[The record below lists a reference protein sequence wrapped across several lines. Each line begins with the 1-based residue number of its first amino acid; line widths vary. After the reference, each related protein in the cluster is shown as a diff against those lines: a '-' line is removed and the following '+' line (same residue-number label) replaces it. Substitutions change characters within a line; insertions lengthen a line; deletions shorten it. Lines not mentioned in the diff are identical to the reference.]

1 MEADENSSGEPM
13 SIEINEE
20 DEPDTVEE
28 EWDIFNDYGQLEKI
42 GEGAYGI
49 VYKAIDLQSQET
61 VAIKMVRLE
70 YEEEGIPV
78 SSLREITLLRE
89 LKHPNVVYLGRVI
102 LDVSYIFL
110 VFEYISMD
118 LRDYIN
124 LLPDGV
130 TMNRTEQKTF
140 LYQILR
146 GVCYCH
152 QRRIMHRDLKPQNL
166 LVSAEGI
173 IKLADFGLARA
184 VGVPVRAYTHEIVTL
199 WYRAPEILL
208 GASRYSFG
216 VDIWSVGCIFAEM
229 AARTPLFKGDS
240 EITQLF
246 SIFSIMSTP
255 TEETWHGVS
264 QLANYQ
270 EAFPQWKECCLD
282 KALHGS
288 MGSEDLKILKA
299 MIKYNPAERI
309 SAKELL
315 KNPYFNDIDW
325 EKLTAAGYEE
335 AIKLCENY

>member
-1 MEADENSSGEPM
+1 
-13 SIEINEE
+13 
-20 DEPDTVEE
+20 PDTVEE

-184 VGVPVRAYTHEIVTL
+184 VGVPVRAYTHEVNL
-199 WYRAPEILL
+199 FAF
-208 GASRYSFG
+208 SFNN
-216 VDIWSVGCIFAEM
+216 
-229 AARTPLFKGDS
+229 
-240 EITQLF
+240 
-246 SIFSIMSTP
+246 SIS
-255 TEETWHGVS
+255 
-264 QLANYQ
+264 
-270 EAFPQWKECCLD
+270 
-282 KALHGS
+282 
-288 MGSEDLKILKA
+288 
-299 MIKYNPAERI
+299 
-309 SAKELL
+309 
-315 KNPYFNDIDW
+315 
-325 EKLTAAGYEE
+325 
-335 AIKLCENY
+335 